1 MSWFE
6 AGIDGPMVVTRAIHF
21 AASAITAGVVMFRA
35 FVAEPALQSS
45 PAGHTMVRA
54 RIAALT
60 WTGLAVAVV
69 TGLVWFVLQAMSMT
83 GLAGADAL
91 RSGAM
96 LTVATETQFGLVS
109 EVRAMLALLLAASLV
124 FNQFVLSRS
133 LAILAALGLVGA
145 IAWTGHAGSTLGELG
160 SLHLTADVL
169 HLVAA
174 SAWIGGLSGLSIL
187 FAVERRRSAFEWGPV
202 QLDAVGRFSILGMI
216 SVAALILSGIV
227 NAWILV
233 GSFHALLVTD
243 YGQLLLLKIAVFVLM
258 VGLAVVNRFWLMP
271 QLASVTKT
279 GAHTNALTAL
289 ARNTLIESALGFA
302 IFAVIGVLGTLHPAI
317 HLVK

>member
-69 TGLVWFVLQAMSMT
+69 TGLVWFVLQAMSMA

-187 FAVERRRSAFEWGPV
+187 FAVERRRSAFEWEPV

-279 GAHTNALTAL
+279 GAHTNALAAL
-289 ARNTLIESALGFA
+289 TRNTLIESALGFA